1 MKRSTIFLTAVA
13 AVLYLASI
21 PLLAQHASNSGGGL
35 RSHLWHHN
43 SKNSESTG
51 KTAQAG
57 GGKAVA
63 DHLADNTKLASK
75 LQNLLNI
82 NGTTADGMTPM
93 QQLQQDANGF
103 TNLGQFVA
111 AVHVCKNLD
120 IPFDQLKAKMTDP
133 PGESLGKAIH
143 DLKPDASSKAE
154 AKKAHRQA
162 NDDIK
167 ESESES

>member
-1 MKRSTIFLTAVA
+1 MQGGTMKRPTVFLTAVT

-21 PLLAQHASNSGGGL
+21 PLLAQQHTGNSGGGL

-51 KTAQAG
+51 KTAQTG

-82 NGTTADGMTPM
+82 NGTTADGMTPL

-111 AVHVCKNLD
+111 A
-120 IPFDQLKAKMTDP
+120 A
-133 PGESLGKAIH
+133 
-143 DLKPDASSKAE
+143 
-154 AKKAHRQA
+154 
-162 NDDIK
+162 
-167 ESESES
+167 